1 MASTNTTKHI
11 DENTPLMFL
20 AGPMLIGT
28 ATDEFLRGLIVM
40 QRWRKKKWRR
50 KNERTVQTD

>member
-20 AGPMLIGT
+20 AGSMFIGT

-40 QRWRKKKWRR
+40 QRWRKKKWSG
-50 KNERTVQTD
+50 KAVIEK